1 MTNTLEIVPMRYVH
15 RLLPVLLLA
24 ACSFPSDPPAPS
36 ACETDRVQDASRT
49 EWAALQRAQADSLEQ
64 ARRRGTAAYEAAA
77 SRAAARLNAYRA
89 EHTRRMA
96 AAARIDSVL
105 TCPRAAG

>member
-1 MTNTLEIVPMRYVH
+1 MRDVH

-24 ACSFPSDPPAPS
+24 ACSFPSDPPAQP

-49 EWAALQRAQADSLEQ
+49 EWAALQRAQADTLEQ

-77 SRAAARLNAYRA
+77 ARAAARLHSYRA

-96 AAARIDSVL
+96 AAARVDSVFA
-105 TCPRAAG
+105 CPRSAG